1 VRKMK
6 TCARCEHC
14 VQVAGGSQLV
24 NFCKEKNEPVE
35 FPTIMGRFCNFFKEV
50 EDNKKKKS
58 DALSK
63 FRASKY

>member
-1 VRKMK
+1 MK

-35 FPTIMGRFCNFFKEV
+35 FPTLMGRFCKVWREV
-50 EDNKKKKS
+50 EEDEKS
-58 DALSK
+58 E
-63 FRASKY
+63 